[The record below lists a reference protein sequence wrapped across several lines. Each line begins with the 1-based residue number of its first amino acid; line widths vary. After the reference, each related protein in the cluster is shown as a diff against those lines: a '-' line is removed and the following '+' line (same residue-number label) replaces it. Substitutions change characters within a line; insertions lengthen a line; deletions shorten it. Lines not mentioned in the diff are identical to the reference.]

1 MAHTVILRKQEGRL
15 TFSEELPYIF
25 SLLTNGTY
33 TVTVKRTTEKR
44 TVSQNALMWMWFT
57 YIERMTGT
65 PKQDVHDYYTKRF
78 LRRTVYYNGK
88 AESVVGETKRLTTE
102 QMTAF
107 LNNVQADAETEL
119 GIKLP
124 TPQDM
129 YFEAFEAQYNY

>member
-1 MAHTVILRKQEGRL
+1 MAHTVILRKNEGRL

-57 YIERMTGT
+57 CIERMTGT
-65 PKQDVHDYYTKRF
+65 SKQDVHDYYAKRF

>member
-57 YIERMTGT
+57 CIERMTGT
-65 PKQDVHDYYTKRF
+65 PKQDVHDYYVKRF

-102 QMTAF
+102 QMTVF
-107 LNNVQADAETEL
+107 LNNVQAEAETEL